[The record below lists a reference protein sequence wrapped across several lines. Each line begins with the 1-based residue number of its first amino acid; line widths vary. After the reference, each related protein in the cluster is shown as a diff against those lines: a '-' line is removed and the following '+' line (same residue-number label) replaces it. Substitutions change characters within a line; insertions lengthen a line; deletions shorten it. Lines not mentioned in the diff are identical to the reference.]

1 MPSTAKAVAIS
12 SRVTTR
18 DAAVGRTK
26 PAALHV
32 WKALTKLGPMYRKRA
47 GARGWQRADL
57 LSSRLRVLGDS

>member
-1 MPSTAKAVAIS
+1 MPSTAQAVAIS
-12 SRVTTR
+12 SRETR
-18 DAAVGRTK
+18 DAAVGRTE

-32 WKALTKLGPMYRKRA
+32 WEVLTKLGPMYRKEA